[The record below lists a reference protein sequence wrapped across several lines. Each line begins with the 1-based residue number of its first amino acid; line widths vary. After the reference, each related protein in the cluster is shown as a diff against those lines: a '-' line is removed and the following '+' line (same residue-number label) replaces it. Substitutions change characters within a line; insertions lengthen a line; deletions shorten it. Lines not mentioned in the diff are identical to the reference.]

1 MLTLTKKNIW
11 QPTDP
16 LISGCLIYK
25 LGSFKYSVKIL
36 HKFRF
41 VVPDFSFITKK
52 IEAFRQIMLTSIKN
66 HYQTYQIMDLQHY
79 IEQIEEWLCIKA
91 KKHTIIVQACIWIR
105 RMQEDKILA
114 LRVRMIDLQE
124 NAPDNWIYTI
134 QIMRRQN
141 HPNWHMFSLQ
151 VIAAANKANIF
162 STTMSIVILSSYH
175 IVNNQIRKW
184 DGHDMII
191 NNY

>member
-1 MLTLTKKNIW
+1 MLTVAKTKLATNW
-11 QPTDP
+11 PTD
-16 LISGCLIYK
+16 K
-25 LGSFKYSVKIL
+25 LVTDIQIGLLQTKCKNPTQIQTCSA
-36 HKFRF
+36 RF
-41 VVPDFSFITKK
+41 QLRDQ
-52 IEAFRQIMLTSIKN
+52 ENWQILTSLK
-66 HYQTYQIMDLQHY
+66 HRYQTCQRMDLQHY

>member
-25 LGSFKYSVKIL
+25 LGSFKQSVKIL

-52 IEAFRQIMLTSIKN
+52 IEAFRQIILTSIKN
-66 HYQTYQIMDLQHY
+66 HYQTYQRMDLQHY

-114 LRVRMIDLQE
+114 LKSQNDWLRGE
-124 NAPDNWIYTI
+124 CTFYTI
-134 QIMRRQN
+134 KLVMYRQI
-141 HPNWHMFSLQ
+141 HSNWHMFSLQ